1 MTALRRVPAEAWTVV
16 VIVAVVIAV
25 FLVGRANPIPPPTVT
40 TDALGPAGGETV
52 AEYTARA
59 AASLQA
65 RGPSDAESGP
75 PDALHWALVSFEQG
89 VSADAAARSAAPM
102 RISEVLSHV
111 PVDGAQTPVTPVQV
125 PATDDPAVMVARAQ
139 SRAADVV
146 AQRTGLA
153 TAPGEA
159 AGSGDTAGSGHAAGS
174 RETVAAAVVDGLRGG
189 CACVMALVVHGTLG
203 DLRAVAGRPGV
214 LAVEALPAD
223 AVFGSFA
230 VRPPVQ
236 YLR

>member
-1 MTALRRVPAEAWTVV
+1 MTALRRVPAEVWTAV

-25 FLVGRANPIPPPTVT
+25 FLVGKANPIPPPPVT
-40 TDALGPAGGETV
+40 TDALGPAAGETA

-59 AASLQA
+59 AASLQPRGTPDA
-65 RGPSDAESGP
+65 EHGPSE
-75 PDALHWALVSFEQG
+75 ALHWALVSFDQG
-89 VSADAAARSAAPM
+89 VGAEDAARAVAPV

-125 PATDDPAVMVARAQ
+125 PATDDPAAMVARAQ

-153 TAPGEA
+153 A
-159 AGSGDTAGSGHAAGS
+159 AGRYAAGAGNAAGAGS
-174 RETVAAAVVDGLRGG
+174 TTAAAVVDGLRGG

-203 DLRAVAGRPGV
+203 DLRAVADRPGV

-223 AVFGSFA
+223 AVFGRFA

-236 YLR
+236 YLD